1 MTSVW
6 LRYLTG
12 ADIDALGVTD
22 ADIVGAVEDVLADH
36 GRGQVVFEPRT
47 HLVPDNGGKGHFNIL
62 RGHLSA
68 KQVSGVKV
76 VGDFVGNF
84 ERGLPS
90 EMALILST
98 LRNGSA
104 ARLYVCGWRRWTSAK
119 T

>member
-68 KQVSGVKV
+68 MQVSGVKV

-84 ERGLPS
+84 ER
-90 EMALILST
+90 ATTDIAVANLIL
-98 LRNGSA
+98 
-104 ARLYVCGWRRWTSAK
+104 ARAEASGVGTRLPYR
-119 T
+119 